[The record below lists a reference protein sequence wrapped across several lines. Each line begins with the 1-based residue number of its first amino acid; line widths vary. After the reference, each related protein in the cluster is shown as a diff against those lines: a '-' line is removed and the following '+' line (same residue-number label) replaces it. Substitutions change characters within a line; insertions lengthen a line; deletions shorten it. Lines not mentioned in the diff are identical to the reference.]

1 MSPFPAR
8 KITVIFAF
16 TIFISCE
23 SKQPTSANTSQ
34 VYFTDV
40 TATAGLDSFRH
51 VTGAVGDKWF
61 PESMGSGGGF
71 IDYNSDGWPDILLV
85 GGGVWPEK
93 NVAVTPGLFL
103 YHNNQDG
110 TFKNVTA
117 AAGLDDIHTYGFGI
131 TVADYDNDD
140 DQDFFFTTIWKNHLF
155 RNDGDTFT
163 DVSLSSGLENDSL
176 WSTTAIFFDADQDGW
191 VDLYVGSYVDWS
203 PENDIWCTL
212 DGNTKNY
219 CTPELYNGI
228 PSRFYRNNGDGT
240 FTDNT
245 EQAGFLPAPGKMLG
259 ATELDFNNDGWPD
272 LAVAS
277 DTQRDLLYVNNGN
290 GTFKE
295 IGAVSGMA
303 YDENGRARAGMGIDA
318 GVVDNSGKETIFVGN
333 FSKEMI
339 GVFRYQYGDFF
350 EDRAALSKIGRPSLM
365 TLTFGLF
372 LFDAELDGDLDLFTA
387 NGHVQ
392 IGIEHTQDGIY
403 YREPSHLFIN
413 DGDGQFADIVPII
426 GGALSKPI
434 VGRGAAY
441 ADYDKN
447 GTLDI
452 MVTENGGPVHLFRND
467 SDVHNFLRVN
477 VKSIS
482 SNRDGLSTKLIGITK
497 NNRMQRRV
505 KTGSSFMSHS
515 ETTITFG
522 LGNDEVLDSL
532 YVYWPNGSMETFHN
546 IYSGQEINIIEGQG
560 NWVVQ

>member
-1 MSPFPAR
+1 M
-8 KITVIFAF
+8 
-16 TIFISCE
+16 
-23 SKQPTSANTSQ
+23 
-34 VYFTDV
+34 
-40 TATAGLDSFRH
+40 
-51 VTGAVGDKWF
+51 
-61 PESMGSGGGF
+61 
-71 IDYNSDGWPDILLV
+71 
-85 GGGVWPEK
+85 
-93 NVAVTPGLFL
+93 
-103 YHNNQDG
+103 
-110 TFKNVTA
+110 
-117 AAGLDDIHTYGFGI
+117 
-131 TVADYDNDD
+131 ADYDNDD
-140 DQDFFFTTIWKNHLF
+140 DDDFFFTTIWQNHLF
-155 RNDGDTFT
+155 RNDGGTFT
-163 DVSLSSGLENDSL
+163 NVSLGSGLEKDLL

-219 CTPELYNGI
+219 CTPELYNGV
-228 PSRFYRNNGDGT
+228 PSRFYLNNGDGT
-240 FTDNT
+240 FTDKT
-245 EQAGFLPAPGKMLG
+245 EWAGFLPSPGKMLG
-259 ATELDFNNDGWPD
+259 AAELDFNNDGWPD

-339 GVFRYQYGDFF
+339 SVFRHQSGNFF

-403 YREPSHLFIN
+403 YREPSHLFLN
-413 DGDGQFADIVPII
+413 DGDGHFFDIVPSIE
-426 GGALSKPI
+426 GPLAKPI
-434 VGRGAAY
+434 VGRGASY
-441 ADYDKN
+441 SDYDKN

-452 MVTENGGPVHLFRND
+452 LVTENNGPVHLFRND
-467 SDVHNFLRVN
+467 NNKNNFLRVN
-477 VKSIS
+477 VKSTTG
-482 SNRDGLSTKLIGITK
+482 NRNGLSTKLVGITK
-497 NNRMQRRV
+497 NNRMVRRV

-515 ETTITFG
+515 ETTVTFG
-522 LGNDEVLDSL
+522 LGSEETLDSL
-532 YVYWPNGSMETFHN
+532 YIYWPNGSMERFHN
-546 IYSGQEINIIEGQG
+546 IHGGKEVNITEGQG
-560 NWVVQ
+560 KLVAQ

>member
-16 TIFISCE
+16 TIFIACE